1 MLKHGIGPWILGDKY
16 KLAPWLHPRVPTYT
30 LAEFREAHPSGAI
43 RCGSCGEPQ
52 STRDGF
58 KHMDREHGPDT
69 LITVTL
75 THNHYT
81 DDVNAADVAPDAETP
96 TTTHVLVF
104 EDDPCERYVSDGDHR
119 EERLFGIV
127 YREVAAPERPYR
139 DDWYPTGDFRAP
151 LEVQDGEA

>member
-1 MLKHGIGPWILGDKY
+1 MQKHGIGPSILGGKY
-16 KLAPWLHPRVPTYT
+16 KLSPWLHPDVPTYT

-58 KHMDREHGPDT
+58 KHMDREYGPDT

-75 THNHYT
+75 THNHYL
-81 DDVNAADVAPDAETP
+81 DDACPEDTAPTGVAPA
-96 TTTHVLVF
+96 TTHVLVF
-104 EDDPCERYVSDGDHR
+104 EEGVRERYVDAGEDR
-119 EERLFGIV
+119 EERLFGLV

-139 DDWYPTGDFRAP
+139 DVWYPTGDYRAP
-151 LEVQDGEA
+151 VEVRDGEA